1 MSIRRLPNELI
12 EQIVENIA
20 PDTHLSFALTCK
32 RHLHCSKSMLAHHR
46 ECATEHKEI
55 TDVFDD
61 FSRPTDPVAAWHN
74 CAFVAYRPFTIVDA
88 LQIPTL
94 RAIEVRTFRDK
105 YLRGDFDPSKLP
117 AEFRSSIT
125 ELYLNGVETIDK
137 VQLELLIPCFEKL
150 KVLKIDNCSFDT
162 GERLMELVANCH
174 AKTMEVIHYDKEQ
187 NLCRNGILDSVH
199 RLYDI
204 KHLSRFA
211 NLRQLVVEYADIYD
225 HAVKSTLH
233 DALCLVFS
241 PSLECLKIIMTWTA
255 GRRFDGLN
263 SRRRSVSDEIEA
275 LDNAIARVLRDKAA
289 LGSFRLERLNL
300 AWSEV
305 ELNLPIPD
313 GGYYVNWFFSYFGG
327 HHVATAGRDRYRFY
341 PFFYRAIEA
350 GHDAKIVVETFH
362 HSKSMCK
369 HCEAL
374 R

>member
-1 MSIRRLPNELI
+1 
-12 EQIVENIA
+12 
-20 PDTHLSFALTCK
+20 
-32 RHLHCSKSMLAHHR
+32 
-46 ECATEHKEI
+46 
-55 TDVFDD
+55 
-61 FSRPTDPVAAWHN
+61 VAAWHN
-74 CAFVAYRPFTIVDA
+74 RAFVAYRPFTIVDA
-88 LQIPTL
+88 LQVPTL
-94 RAIEVRTFRDK
+94 RSLEVRTFRDK

-137 VQLELLIPCFEKL
+137 VQLDLLIPCFEGL
-150 KVLKIDNCSFDT
+150 KVPKTDNCSFDT

-174 AKTMEVIHYDKEQ
+174 ANTMEVVHYGKERD
-187 NLCRNGILDSVH
+187 LCRNGRLDSVH
-199 RLYDI
+199 MLYDI

-211 NLRQLVVEYADIYD
+211 NLRHLVVEYADIYD
-225 HAVKSTLH
+225 HAIKSTLH

-241 PSLECLKIIMTWTA
+241 PSLRYLKIIMTWTI

-263 SRRRSVSDEIEA
+263 NRRCSVSGETEA
-275 LDNAIARVLRDKAA
+275 LDNAIARILRDKAA

-305 ELNLPIPD
+305 ELNSPIPN

-327 HHVATAGRDRYRFY
+327 HHVATAGRERYRFY

-350 GHDAKIVVETFH
+350 GHDAKTVVETFH
-362 HSKSMCK
+362 HSKCMCK
-369 HCEAL
+369 HCGAL